1 MYSYIRCLESF
12 LRSYM
17 KRDAE
22 ITTENAKLKEEIY
35 RLKRENENLKAE
47 LRSPE
52 RMTAAESNAYWGIF
66 G

>member
-1 MYSYIRCLESF
+1 MYSYIRCLENF

-22 ITTENAKLKEEIY
+22 MEAENAKLKEEIY
-35 RLKRENENLKAE
+35 WLKNENARLKAE